1 MNNLYYYIFY
11 KLSCWAK
18 YVRKSN
24 DAPHHTAFLTYVFLI
39 SLNITTLYGFLDFFL
54 DLAIKSISYSKLL
67 MVILFITVAIPKY
80 FLLLHKD
87 KHADISKVFR
97 KENRREVIVGNI
109 KVWTYIIASLF
120 LFFFLLFLYMKRNE
134 AVDINMPY

>member
-24 DAPHHTAFLTYVFLI
+24 DAPQHTAFLTIVFLI
-39 SLNITTLYGFLDFFL
+39 YVNLLTLYGFANFFL
-54 DLAIKSISYSKLL
+54 GLVIKKINYSKLL
-67 MVILFITVAIPKY
+67 IVLIFVAIAIPNY

-87 KHADISKVFR
+87 KHTDISKVFR
-97 KENRREVIVGNI
+97 KENRKEVIVGNI
-109 KVWTYIIASLF
+109 KVWIYVITSLF